1 IFMTY
6 RCRRG
11 RRSCESKYWT
21 ETVSRWKSWLA
32 PRRFRNCA
40 ACDALVTGRGRKRHI
55 WKVIGGNPIFP
66 ETASDALKSNCGHR
80 RLDYFGPLKIR
91 RYLVPWG
98 FNSPSRH
105 QRVVIEKALST
116 VAKRQR
122 KTTEALTALYRR
134 KSSIMLLRDSGS
146 SAAPDIRYIQLAWS

>member
-1 IFMTY
+1 M
-6 RCRRG
+6 G
-11 RRSCESKYWT
+11 RRASLPGE
-21 ETVSRWKSWLA
+21 RIQ
-32 PRRFRNCA
+32 RA
-40 ACDALVTGRGRKRHI
+40 AHLCDAPVTGAGRNGYI
-55 WKVIGGNPIFP
+55 WEVIGSNSVFV
-66 ETASDALKSNCGHR
+66 ETASDALRSNCNHTM
-80 RLDYFGPLKIR
+80 LKYFGPLKIR

-146 SAAPDIRYIQLAWS
+146 SAAPDIRYIQLTWR